1 MSIIAV
7 LRLCWYIP
15 VMNKAEKTKRKTR
28 AIKSSLRQVCKRV
41 LTYLLIALAFVPAGI
56 FYVKVT
62 GVYAALFLI
71 FLLVT
76 YSFFIALSWGAQDKL
91 LALENAQRLDEKQG
105 LKLALLIC
113 LPINWFGLI
122 YALIP
127 MTTFYA
133 WMLTGFPFTVFS
145 FIYMKVT
152 ADHLKR
158 KAPFWAIQVLIY
170 LTVLFG
176 GQIFMGFLF

>member
-1 MSIIAV
+1 M
-7 LRLCWYIP
+7 
-15 VMNKAEKTKRKTR
+15 RKLM
-28 AIKSSLRQVCKRV
+28 ANDSLRHICKRA
-41 LTYLLIALAFVPAGI
+41 LAYILLALAFVPAGMV
-56 FYVKVT
+56 YVKVT
-62 GVYAALFLI
+62 GVYAVLFLM

-76 YSFFIALSWGAQDKL
+76 YSFFMALSGRAQDKL

-127 MTTFYA
+127 ITTFYA
-133 WMLTGFPFTVFS
+133 WMLTGFPLNVFS

-158 KAPFWAIQVLIY
+158 KAPFWTIQVLIY

-176 GQIFMGFLF
+176 GQIFIGLLF

>member
-1 MSIIAV
+1 M
-7 LRLCWYIP
+7 
-15 VMNKAEKTKRKTR
+15 RKLM
-28 AIKSSLRQVCKRV
+28 ANDSLRHICKRA
-41 LTYLLIALAFVPAGI
+41 LAYILLALAFVPAGMV
-56 FYVKVT
+56 YVKVT
-62 GVYAALFLI
+62 GVYAAFFLI
-71 FLLVT
+71 FLLAS
-76 YSFFIALSWGAQDKL
+76 YSFFMALSWRAQDKL
-91 LALENAQRLDEKQG
+91 LALENARMLNAKQG
-105 LKLALLIC
+105 LKLSLVIC

-133 WMLTGFPFTVFS
+133 WMITGFPLNVFS

-170 LTVLFG
+170 LAVLFG
-176 GQIFMGFLF
+176 GQIFIGFLF